1 MSARKQGGGPRR
13 PIEAGLCARVY
24 ARTRALARASCLAAA
39 LASALGCGG
48 GAREE
53 DAKPS
58 VATLYELDL
67 REPLPEQGIALFGER
82 RPGLSEGLTKLRD
95 LLGEPLAKGL
105 FVRLGPLEGS
115 FGDLADWA
123 ALFDAYR
130 AQKRVVHCHFDA
142 LDNLGFALAN
152 HCDRLSMT
160 PSGMLDVVGLAAQV
174 VHGRKLLEQLGVRAE
189 LLQVGKY
196 KGAAEPFTRDAPSDE
211 LRQSL
216 DGMLDDLDRSFR
228 AHLSRGGER
237 SEQAVRELLDAGPF
251 EAETARDRKLVDAL
265 AYDDEARSTAKKA
278 AAASAVRALFPER
291 KDGSLSLRDLL
302 EALTEKDDDTSR
314 EPQLGLV
321 FLDGE
326 IVDGDGRAPD
336 RAASEPFVKTL
347 RRLGDDAR
355 VRAIV
360 LRIES
365 PGGSA
370 LASDRMWHAV
380 RRAAGRKPVI
390 VSIGDMAAS
399 GGYYVA
405 AAGSHVLASP
415 GSIVGSI
422 GVVGGKLV
430 VADLA
435 ERAGVNVTSMERGEH
450 ATWLSAL
457 TPFTPDERQRLER
470 LLTHTYQLFLERVSI
485 GRKRT
490 VAQLLPAAEGRVMGG
505 ERAKQL
511 GLVDE
516 IGGLGR
522 AIEIALERGKLP
534 KDAPIVRWP
543 EHADPLDALRTLIGA
558 SAPGARLAA
567 ELEQLDQRVH
577 AVASGAPLRAL
588 AHARSPALT
597 ALPFALTVR

>member
-1 MSARKQGGGPRR
+1 MPRR
-13 PIEAGLCARVY
+13 PRPTSAPTPGRARPASVL
-24 ARTRALARASCLAAA
+24 ARTLGHACLAAA
-39 LASALGCGG
+39 LGVAALGCGAR
-48 GAREE
+48 GAEA
-53 DAKPS
+53 DKKPS

-67 REPLPEQGIALFGER
+67 HEALPEQGIALFGDHK
-82 RPGLSEGLTKLRD
+82 PGLSDGLTKLYA
-95 LLGEPLAKGL
+95 LLDEPLVKGL

-130 AQKRVVHCHFDA
+130 AQKRIVHCHFDA

-152 HCDRLSMT
+152 HCDRLTMT
-160 PSGMLDVVGLAAQV
+160 PAGMLDVVGLGAQL
-174 VHGRKLLEQLGVRAE
+174 VHGRKLLELLGVRAE
-189 LLQVGKY
+189 LLQIGKY
-196 KGAAEPFTRDAPSDE
+196 KGAAEPFTRDAPSEE
-211 LRQSL
+211 LRQSI
-216 DGMLDDLDRSFR
+216 DGMLDDLDHSFR
-228 AHLSRGGER
+228 AHLMRGGAR
-237 SEQAVRELLDAGPF
+237 SEQAVRELIDAGPF
-251 EAETARDRKLVDAL
+251 DADAARNRKLVDAL
-265 AYDDEARSTAKKA
+265 AYDDEARASAKKA
-278 AAASAVRALFPER
+278 AAAAAVRALFPER

-302 EALTEKDDDTSR
+302 DALTAPEDDDGSSEAR
-314 EPQLGLV
+314 LGLV

-326 IVDGDGRAPD
+326 IVDGDQRSLE
-336 RAASEPFVKTL
+336 RAASEPFVKAM
-347 RRLGDDAR
+347 RRFADDAR

-380 RRAAGRKPVI
+380 RRAAGRKPVV

-405 AAGSHVLASP
+405 SAGSHVLASP

-430 VADLA
+430 LADLA
-435 ERAGVNVTSMERGEH
+435 QRVGVNVTSIERAEH

-457 TPFTPDERQRLER
+457 EPFTPDERQRLEQ
-470 LLTHTYQLFLERVSI
+470 LLSHTYQLFLERVSL

-490 VAQLLPAAEGRVMGG
+490 IEQLLPAAEGRVMGG

-511 GLVDE
+511 GLIDE

-522 AIEIALERGKLP
+522 AIALARERGKLP
-534 KDAPIVRWP
+534 KDAPLARWP
-543 EHADPLDALRTLIGA
+543 EQGDALGALRSLLGA

-567 ELEQLDQRVH
+567 DLERLDHSTR
-577 AVASGAPLRAL
+577 AVASSAPLRAL
-588 AHARSPALT
+588 AHARSPLLT
-597 ALPFALTVR
+597 ALPFALIVR